1 MSNIKNNG
9 ETSFQPF
16 PIPLISKIDP
26 QEIAEYRK
34 RKEKRE
40 KMASAKLILQALQK
54 EEREKAKNIKL
65 ARREEQQRLNDEIA
79 AERRIVRAEMIA
91 KRIIAEDINIAKRKR
106 ARAERAA
113 DLRREQEAKR
123 KRVNA
128 ERAAESKRVK
138 AELVAESKRV
148 KAELAAYA
156 KVESQPIPL
165 KEDNM
170 HLKEDNMYLKER
182 HIKNVMIAGLIQKNK
197 ILKSRI
203 DVLDKDKDD
212 LKKVISRFNK
222 ANIDSRKQIGHLE
235 ALKLDYDIPERV
247 INLHT
252 YSDIEQLVIARNI
265 AYINN
270 NIPLLK
276 SLDKQLK
283 VRKSEIHYI
292 NKKYNIDRSS
302 YFTELPY
309 ELKSTNWTD

>member
-26 QEIAEYRK
+26 QEIAEYRN

-138 AELVAESKRV
+138 AEL
-148 KAELAAYA
+148 AAYA

-235 ALKLDYDIPERV
+235 ALKLDYDIPEKV